1 MLHVTLRLLQV
12 QRDRSPLHMHPIDE
26 VTNGKKGRGTVPT
39 AKPRERGVGHTART
53 HTEVRRPPKVSSAP
67 QQVLHRVLTLRAAA
81 ACGIAAHCIAQ
92 CRAEVAAPR
101 HFAANLPKRE

>member
-81 ACGIAAHCIAQ
+81 ASCRGAASVGRHGSFRAQ
-92 CRAEVAAPR
+92 L
-101 HFAANLPKRE
+101 LPLR